1 MKKLLTLAAGLFFL
15 SNIAFAQQSDNPELP
30 AIKSSD
36 ADAFFIPAS
45 VCKKY
50 NVTPAQGDAWMKVY
64 NNVEENAK
72 LQRVNDIR
80 WEAATKEEALQWYKD
95 NSAML
100 SESGEDVTSQLTR
113 PAAVD
118 AWNVYETNKKM
129 KEMMNS
135 IGMKQNQYT
144 YTFVVGK
151 YVAKIFVGVNEATS
165 LKESWTFA
173 KEGLKAI
180 LRATGN
186 PKLAELV
193 L

>member
-1 MKKLLTLAAGLFFL
+1 MKKLLALTGLFFL
-15 SNIAFAQQSDNPELP
+15 SSIAFAQQSDEPELP
-30 AIKSSD
+30 AIKSSN
-36 ADAFFIPAS
+36 AEAFFIPAS
-45 VCKKY
+45 VCK
-50 NVTPAQGDAWMKVY
+50 NFSLTPAQSDAWMKVY
-64 NNVEENAK
+64 NNADEKAT

-80 WEAATKEEALQWYKD
+80 WEAASKEEALQWYKD
-95 NSAML
+95 HSIQL
-100 SESGEDVTSQLTR
+100 SESGKEITDQLSQ
-113 PAAVD
+113 PAGVD
-118 AWNVYETNKKM
+118 AWNVYETNEKM
-129 KEMMNS
+129 KELMAS

-151 YVAKIFVGVNEATS
+151 YIAKIFVGTSEATS

-186 PKLAELV
+186 PKLADLV

>member
-1 MKKLLTLAAGLFFL
+1 MKKLMILAAGLFFL
-15 SNIAFAQQSDNPELP
+15 TGFAFAQQSDNLELP
-30 AIKSSD
+30 AIKSAN

-45 VCKKY
+45 VCKQY
-50 NVTPAQGDAWMKVY
+50 NITKAQGDAWMKVY
-64 NNVEENAK
+64 NNAEENAK

-95 NSAML
+95 NSTML
-100 SESGEDVTSQLTR
+100 SESGKDITNQLTR

-118 AWNVYETNKKM
+118 AWNVYETNEKM
-129 KEMMNS
+129 KQLMASM
-135 IGMKQNQYT
+135 GMKQNQYT

-151 YVAKIFVGVNEATS
+151 YVAKIFVGTNEATS
-165 LKESWTFA
+165 LKESWTFV

-180 LRATGN
+180 LRASGN